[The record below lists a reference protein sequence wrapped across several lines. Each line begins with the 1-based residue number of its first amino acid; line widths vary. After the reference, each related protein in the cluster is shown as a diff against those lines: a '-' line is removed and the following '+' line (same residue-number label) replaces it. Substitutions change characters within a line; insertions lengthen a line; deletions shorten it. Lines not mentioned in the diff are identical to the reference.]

1 MEFISIGPYCS
12 TTQILQQYNLRLQAY
27 PFDYIFSSLE
37 MIKHIIDN
45 KFEIFLDKE
54 YYIKGNHE
62 NSTKHLFY
70 NEFLNT
76 ELLYLHHLKYNY
88 PIDYKV
94 SDTSLFNH
102 HDLLDDTVHETFKR
116 RCNRLLDLINNNKKI
131 VFVYYNCYT
140 ATFDD
145 LIDFSNNFSD
155 NKNIFV
161 LGIFQNNLEKKIL
174 FENSNCKIYQN
185 FDNKYIFDEIK
196 STF

>member
-12 TTQILQQYNLRLQAY
+12 TCEILKNNNLRLHAY

-76 ELLYLHHLKYNY
+76 ELLYLHHLTFQY
-88 PIDYKV
+88 PIDYNV
-94 SDTSLFNH
+94 SNSSLFNH
-102 HDLLDDTVHETFKR
+102 HDLLNDTVHETFKR
-116 RCNRLLDLINNNKKI
+116 RCNRLLDLINNNSKI

-155 NKNIFV
+155 NNNIFV
-161 LGIFQNNLEKKIL
+161 LGIFQNNSEKKIL

-185 FDNKYIFDEIK
+185 FDNQYIFDEIK